1 MTAMEKEKKQ
11 IIKEQDIIELLAR
24 IYSRK
29 RFIICFTLIS
39 FVVGIILAFTS
50 IKQYTAQVMVSPES
64 AESSSL
70 SSNINS
76 LASMVGL
83 NFSTSS
89 EAIYPLLYPDIIN
102 SLPFLTSL
110 MEKRVSV
117 ATKEG
122 AIDTTY
128 AYYQTKLQRKYWFT
142 TVIKTP
148 KRLVKKAINV
158 MTGKNKFSG
167 NPDVYDPYRLSE
179 AQLQQIENLLGKIN
193 VFVDKKTEVITLSF
207 KDPDP
212 EIAALMVQ
220 YIEEELETKVVDYR
234 IRKAQKD
241 CEYMAKL
248 YEESKVEYEKAQAD
262 YADFVDHNR
271 NITLERVQIERQR
284 LEDEKDLKKT
294 LYSQWAQQL
303 LLSQAKLQYNT
314 PVFTIIKPA
323 AVPALPSS
331 IRRLFLLAIY
341 TILGFLIS
349 VGWVFLKEPFTAVIR
364 KLKAD

>member
-1 MTAMEKEKKQ
+1 MEKEKKQ

-50 IKQYTAQVMVSPES
+50 IKQFTAQVMVSPES

-122 AIDTTY
+122 VIDTTY
-128 AYYQTKLQRKYWFT
+128 AEYQPL
-142 TVIKTP
+142 
-148 KRLVKKAINV
+148 
-158 MTGKNKFSG
+158 
-167 NPDVYDPYRLSE
+167 D
-179 AQLQQIENLLGKIN
+179 
-193 VFVDKKTEVITLSF
+193 
-207 KDPDP
+207 
-212 EIAALMVQ
+212 
-220 YIEEELETKVVDYR
+220 R
-234 IRKAQKD
+234 I
-241 CEYMAKL
+241 
-248 YEESKVEYEKAQAD
+248 
-262 YADFVDHNR
+262 H
-271 NITLERVQIERQR
+271 I
-284 LEDEKDLKKT
+284 
-294 LYSQWAQQL
+294 
-303 LLSQAKLQYNT
+303 
-314 PVFTIIKPA
+314 
-323 AVPALPSS
+323 
-331 IRRLFLLAIY
+331 
-341 TILGFLIS
+341 
-349 VGWVFLKEPFTAVIR
+349 
-364 KLKAD
+364 